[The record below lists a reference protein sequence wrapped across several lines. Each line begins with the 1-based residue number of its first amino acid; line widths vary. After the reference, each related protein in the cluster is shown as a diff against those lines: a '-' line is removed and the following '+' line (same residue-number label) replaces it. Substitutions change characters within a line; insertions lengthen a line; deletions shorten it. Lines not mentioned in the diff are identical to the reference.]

1 MCRVKKKQIFNKNLR
16 TLDKTEK
23 KTDLVKKT
31 AVATLVIT
39 LAYHAAMKITC
50 A

>member
-1 MCRVKKKQIFNKNLR
+1 LFNKNLR
-16 TLDKTEK
+16 TLDKT
-23 KTDLVKKT
+23 DLVKKQT
-31 AVATLVIT
+31 VVATLVIT